1 MKQMCML
8 IQVFFKTK
16 QILIG
21 MISTIKIQQKVTQMC
36 KQYYKD
42 TKQTTMYFL

>member
-16 QILIG
+16 TDINW
-21 MISTIKIQQKVTQMC
+21 
-36 KQYYKD
+36 YDFNYKD
-42 TKQTTMYFL
+42 LAKGNTNV